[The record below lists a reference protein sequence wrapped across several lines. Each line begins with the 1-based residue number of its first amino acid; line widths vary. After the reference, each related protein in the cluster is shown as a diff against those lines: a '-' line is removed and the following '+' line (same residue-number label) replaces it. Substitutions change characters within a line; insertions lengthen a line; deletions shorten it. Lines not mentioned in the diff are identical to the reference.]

1 MAIRIFNRWGN
12 AVYENSEYGNEWDG
26 KNNDGSPLP
35 EGTYYYVLSLKTN
48 DGKDYVIKNF
58 VEIIR

>member
-1 MAIRIFNRWGN
+1 MKTQNTAMNGM
-12 AVYENSEYGNEWDG
+12 E